1 MENMERQN
9 GPAQSFP
16 TQTAFFWAILRHLAE
31 RPDGDERENIKEAM
45 PTLLQLSEAQRTERL
60 NNLPHL
66 RYRYR
71 TGWGL
76 SMLKTAGYLVSPT
89 RRIWQITDRGRE
101 LLTQHPN
108 GFSEEIGRQISQE
121 SRRGHRESDD
131 TDASLA
137 QPFFSISE
145 QAPDEQIDAAVKEI
159 HRAVAAELLEKIAG
173 APPVF
178 FEQLVLDLL
187 HGMGYGA
194 TEDDLERIGGVGDG
208 GFDGVIS
215 LDPLGFEKVYVQA
228 KRWRGSVGRPDVQ
241 AFFGALSGRRARKG
255 VFITTSSFTREA
267 REFGQQIT
275 ETVVLI
281 DGQRLASL
289 MIERGVGVTHYRVLR
304 LPRVD
309 GDYFDA
315 G

>member
-9 GPAQSFP
+9 RPAQPFP
-16 TQTAFFWAILRHLAE
+16 TQTAFFWAILRHLAQRVEGDHRE
-31 RPDGDERENIKEAM
+31 RIKDAM
-45 PTLLQLSEAQRTERL
+45 PVLLQLSETQQAERVG
-60 NNLPHL
+60 NQGP

-71 TGWGL
+71 AGWGL
-76 SMLKTAGYLVSPT
+76 SMLKAAGYLSTPALG
-89 RRIWQITDRGRE
+89 IWQITDRGRE
-101 LLTQHPN
+101 LVTQHPQ
-108 GFSEEIGRQISQE
+108 GFSEEIGRQITQTA
-121 SRRGHRESDD
+121 RRHRETEDTDD
-131 TDASLA
+131 TLVE
-137 QPFFSISE
+137 QFFQVSE
-145 QAPDEQIDAAVKEI
+145 QAPDEQIDAALREI
-159 HRAVAAELLEKIAG
+159 HQAVAAELLEKIASE
-173 APPVF
+173 PPVF

-194 TEDDLERIGGVGDG
+194 SEDDLERIGGVGDG

-228 KRWRGSVGRPDVQ
+228 KRWRGSVGRPEVQ

-255 VFITTSSFTREA
+255 VLITTSSFTREA

-275 ETVVLI
+275 EAVVLI

-289 MIERGVGVTHYRVLR
+289 MIEHGVGVTHYRVLR

-309 GDYFDA
+309 GDYFDPS
-315 G
+315 